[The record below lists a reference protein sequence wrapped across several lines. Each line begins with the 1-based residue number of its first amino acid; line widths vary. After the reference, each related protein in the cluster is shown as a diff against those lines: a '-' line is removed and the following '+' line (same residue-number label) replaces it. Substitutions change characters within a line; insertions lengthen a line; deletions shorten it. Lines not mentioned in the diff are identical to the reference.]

1 MKIAI
6 ISINRPSFESSIELK
21 EYLKDY
27 NPTIYTKEG
36 LIVQKDIVKFKK
48 LDDIL
53 PDIWKEYDA
62 IIAILAV
69 GAVVRK
75 IAPLLKSKESD
86 PAVLVI
92 NLKLDRVLP
101 LLSGHIGGANE
112 LADIIS
118 KRVPNCLNFISTATD
133 QTDTL
138 AFDMLAKNKGWRI
151 ENIRRLAKIS
161 NRLINREVVNVAT
174 YKSIFN
180 SIENRDNLNLI
191 EFKDIDINSI
201 IISPTIKSNRLTL
214 VPKVYIGI
222 GCNRDTPKD
231 VIEKSFIEFIKK
243 YNIGLDDIIKF
254 GSFEAKRDEKGL
266 LDFLREYNFKIEFFT
281 KDDINSLDKKFSKSA
296 STEFFGLK
304 GVAEPS
310 AVLVSEYGELVIKK
324 EVYFGAVTIA
334 LAV

>member
-6 ISINRPSFESSIELK
+6 ISINRPSLESSIELK

-53 PDIWKEYDA
+53 PNIWKEYDA

-101 LLSGHIGGANE
+101 LLSGHLGGANE

-138 AFDMLAKNKGWRI
+138 AFDMLAKERGWRI
-151 ENIRRLAKIS
+151 ENIKELAKIS
-161 NRLINREVVNVAT
+161 NRLINREVVKVAT
-174 YKSIFN
+174 YETIFN
-180 SIENRDNLNLI
+180 SIENRENLKLI
-191 EFKDIDINSI
+191 DFKDIDRDSVV
-201 IISPTIKSNRLTL
+201 ISPTIRSNRLTL
-214 VPKVYIGI
+214 TPKVYIGI
-222 GCNRDTPKD
+222 GCNRGTSRD
-231 VIEKSFIEFIKK
+231 VIEKSFELFIQT
-243 YNIGLDDIIKF
+243 YNIRPDDIVTV
-254 GSFEAKRDEKGL
+254 GSFDAKRDEKGL
-266 LDFLREYNFKIEFFT
+266 LEFAKGYNFKMEFFK
-281 KDDINSLDKKFSKSA
+281 KDDINSLEKEFTKSA
-296 STEFFGLK
+296 STKFFGLK

-310 AVLVSEYGELVIKK
+310 AVLASEYRELVIKK
-324 EVYFGAVTIA
+324 KVYFNAVTIA